1 MSAGIASVIDGG
13 SLLLAV
19 PVAIAAGALSFA
31 SPCVLPLVPGYLSYV
46 TGMSAVDA
54 QETQARKARAALTQ
68 GAAAPAMATAG
79 GGGGGGGGVAVA
91 DTAVIAQPG
100 PRPGLRGRTVLG
112 AALFVLGFTAVFVSA
127 GAAFGYAGS
136 NLISHQRLLEQ
147 VLGSLVIVLGLF
159 FAGAVPQRWS
169 GWLQRDA
176 RLHYRPTV
184 GLVGA
189 PLLGFVFGVGWTP
202 CLGPTLAAVQSLA
215 WTQASAGRGAFLSA
229 AYCIG
234 LGLPFILTA
243 VMFRRAMTAF
253 GWIKRHYAAVTRVG
267 GAMLVVVGAAMVS
280 GLWDDLV
287 HQMQSL
293 LPGFNPPL

>member
-1 MSAGIASVIDGG
+1 MSAAGIASVIDGG

-19 PVAIAAGALSFA
+19 PVALAAGALSFA

-54 QETQARKARAALTQ
+54 QDTQARAALAERT
-68 GAAAPAMATAG
+68 AAVGVASS
-79 GGGGGGGGVAVA
+79 GGGVAVA
-91 DTAVIAQPG
+91 SRTAASTAVIG
-100 PRPGLRGRTVLG
+100 RPRLRGRTVLG
-112 AALFVLGFTAVFVSA
+112 AVLFVLGFTAVFVSA

-136 NLISHQRLLEQ
+136 NLISHQRLLEE
-147 VLGSLVIVLGLF
+147 VLGSLVILLGLF

-189 PLLGFVFGVGWTP
+189 PLLGVVFGIGWTP

-267 GAMLVVVGAAMVS
+267 GGMLVVVGAAMVS
-280 GLWDDLV
+280 GVWDDLV

-293 LPGFNPPL
+293 VPGFNLPL

>member
-1 MSAGIASVIDGG
+1 MSGVASLMAGG

-19 PVAIAAGALSFA
+19 PVALAAGAVSFA

-54 QETQARKARAALTQ
+54 QDAQARKDAQARARDREAESEQ
-68 GAAAPAMATAG
+68 SAGESEGAGQTKTLIRRR
-79 GGGGGGGGVAVA
+79 
-91 DTAVIAQPG
+91 TAVSERGA
-100 PRPGLRGRTVLG
+100 RGRTVLG
-112 AALFVLGFTAVFVSA
+112 AILFVLGFTAVFVSA
-127 GAAFGYAGS
+127 GAAFGFVGS
-136 NLISHQRLLEQ
+136 DLITHERVLEK
-147 VLGSLVIVLGLF
+147 VFGGLVIVLGLF

-169 GWLQRDA
+169 GWLQRDT
-176 RLHYRPTV
+176 RLHYRPTA

-189 PLLGFVFGVGWTP
+189 PLLGIVFGIGWTP
-202 CLGPTLAAVQSLA
+202 CVGPTLAAVQVLA

-229 AYCIG
+229 VYCIG

-243 VMFRRAMTAF
+243 VLFRRAMTAF

-280 GLWDDLV
+280 GVWDDLI
-287 HQMQSL
+287 HHMQGWVVGFSL
-293 LPGFNPPL
+293 PL

>member
-1 MSAGIASVIDGG
+1 MSASGVASLMASG

-19 PVAIAAGALSFA
+19 PVALAAGAISFA

-54 QETQARKARAALTQ
+54 QDVQARQDAQARAQEENRGEGEGQTKTLTRTSAIVDERRQ
-68 GAAAPAMATAG
+68 
-79 GGGGGGGGVAVA
+79 V
-91 DTAVIAQPG
+91 
-100 PRPGLRGRTVLG
+100 RGRTVLG
-112 AALFVLGFTAVFVSA
+112 AVLFVLGFTAVFISA
-127 GAAFGYAGS
+127 GAAFGFAGA
-136 NLISHQRLLEQ
+136 NLIQHQRVLEE
-147 VLGSLVIVLGLF
+147 VFGSLVVLLGLF

-176 RLHYRPTV
+176 RLHFRPAA

-189 PLLGFVFGVGWTP
+189 PLLGMVFGIGWTP
-202 CLGPTLAAVQSLA
+202 CLGPTLAAVQTLA

-229 AYCIG
+229 VYCIG

-243 VMFRRAMTAF
+243 VAFRRAMTAF

-267 GAMLVVVGAAMVS
+267 GGMLVVVGAAMVS
-280 GLWDDLV
+280 GVWDDLI
-287 HQMQSL
+287 HQMQGWVQ
-293 LPGFNPPL
+293 GFNLPL

>member
-1 MSAGIASVIDGG
+1 MSAAGAGVASVIDGG

-19 PVAIAAGALSFA
+19 PVALAAGAISFA

-54 QETQARKARAALTQ
+54 QDVQARRGVESAD
-68 GAAAPAMATAG
+68 APG
-79 GGGGGGGGVAVA
+79 G
-91 DTAVIAQPG
+91 QQ
-100 PRPGLRGRTVLG
+100 RRRRLRERTILG

-136 NLISHQRLLEQ
+136 NLIAHQRLLEQ
-147 VLGSLVIVLGLF
+147 IFGTLMIVLGLF
-159 FAGAVPQRWS
+159 FGGAVPQRWS

-176 RLHYRPTV
+176 RLHYRPTA

-189 PLLGFVFGVGWTP
+189 PLLGAVFGVGWTP
-202 CLGPTLAAVQSLA
+202 CLGPTLSAVQTLA

-243 VMFRRAMTAF
+243 VAFRRAMTAF
-253 GWIKRHYAAVTRVG
+253 GWIKRHYAAVTRAG
-267 GAMLVVVGAAMVS
+267 GGMLVVVGAAMVS
-280 GLWDDLV
+280 GAWDHLI
-287 HQMQSL
+287 HLMQGWITGFSL
-293 LPGFNPPL
+293 PL

>member
-1 MSAGIASVIDGG
+1 MSAAGVTSVIDGG

-19 PVAIAAGALSFA
+19 PVALAAGAISFA

-54 QETQARKARAALTQ
+54 QDVQARDRSRAQTQ
-68 GAAAPAMATAG
+68 EQDAEQ
-79 GGGGGGGGVAVA
+79 
-91 DTAVIAQPG
+91 D
-100 PRPGLRGRTVLG
+100 RRRLRGRTILG

-136 NLISHQRLLEQ
+136 NLLVHQRLLEQ
-147 VLGSLVIVLGLF
+147 VLGSLVILLGLF

-176 RLHYRPTV
+176 RLHYRPNV

-189 PLLGFVFGVGWTP
+189 PLLGVLFGIGWTP
-202 CLGPTLAAVQSLA
+202 CLGPTLTAVQTLA

-243 VMFRRAMTAF
+243 VAFRRAMTAF
-253 GWIKRHYAAVTRVG
+253 GWIKRHYGAVTRAG
-267 GAMLVVVGAAMVS
+267 GGMLVVVGAAMVS
-280 GLWDDLV
+280 GVWDHLI
-287 HQMQSL
+287 HLMQGWVTGFSL
-293 LPGFNPPL
+293 PL

>member
-1 MSAGIASVIDGG
+1 MSAAGVASVIDGG

-19 PVAIAAGALSFA
+19 PVALAAGAVSFA

-46 TGMSAVDA
+46 TGMSGVDA
-54 QETQARKARAALTQ
+54 QDAQARRAAAAS
-68 GAAAPAMATAG
+68 GDAAAQPAKWW
-79 GGGGGGGGVAVA
+79 
-91 DTAVIAQPG
+91 
-100 PRPGLRGRTVLG
+100 RGLRGRTILG

-136 NLISHQRLLEQ
+136 NLIKYQRTLEL
-147 VLGSLVIVLGLF
+147 VLGSLVILLGLF

-176 RLHYRPTV
+176 RLHYRPNV

-189 PLLGFVFGVGWTP
+189 PLLGVLFGVGWTP
-202 CLGPTLAAVQSLA
+202 CLGPTLAAVQALA
-215 WTQASAGRGAFLSA
+215 WNQSSAGRGAFLSA

-243 VMFRRAMTAF
+243 VAFRRAMTAF
-253 GWIKRHYAAVTRVG
+253 GWIKRHYGAVTRAG
-267 GAMLVVVGAAMVS
+267 GAMLVLVGAAMVS
-280 GLWDDLV
+280 GVWDHLI
-287 HQMQSL
+287 HLMQGWVNGFSL
-293 LPGFNPPL
+293 PL

>member
-13 SLLLAV
+13 SLLLAA

-54 QETQARKARAALTQ
+54 QDTQARKARAALAQ

-79 GGGGGGGGVAVA
+79 GGGGGGGVAVA
-91 DTAVIAQPG
+91 GTAVIAQPRPG
-100 PRPGLRGRTVLG
+100 PGLRGRTVLG

-147 VLGSLVIVLGLF
+147 VLGSLVILLGLF

-280 GLWDDLV
+280 GLWDELV

-293 LPGFNPPL
+293 LPGFNTPL

>member
-1 MSAGIASVIDGG
+1 VSAAGVASVIDGG

-19 PVAIAAGALSFA
+19 PVALAAGAISFA

-54 QETQARKARAALTQ
+54 QDTQVRATLALAD
-68 GAAAPAMATAG
+68 GV
-79 GGGGGGGGVAVA
+79 GGVGVA
-91 DTAVIAQPG
+91 TR
-100 PRPGLRGRTVLG
+100 PRVLRGRTILG

-127 GAAFGYAGS
+127 GAAFGYAGA
-136 NLISHQRLLEQ
+136 NLLTHQRILEQ
-147 VLGSLVIVLGLF
+147 VLGSLVILLGLF
-159 FAGAVPQRWS
+159 FAGAVPRRWS

-189 PLLGFVFGVGWTP
+189 PLLGVLFGVGWTP

-234 LGLPFILTA
+234 LGLPFIVTA
-243 VMFRRAMTAF
+243 IAFRRAMTAF
-253 GWIKRHYAAVTRVG
+253 DWIKRHYGAVTRAG
-267 GAMLVVVGAAMVS
+267 GGMLVVVGAAMVS
-280 GLWDDLV
+280 GAWDHLI
-287 HQMQSL
+287 HLMQGWITGFSL
-293 LPGFNPPL
+293 PL

>member
-1 MSAGIASVIDGG
+1 MSVAGVASVIDGG

-19 PVAIAAGALSFA
+19 PVALAAGAISFA

-54 QETQARKARAALTQ
+54 QDTQARATLALAD
-68 GAAAPAMATAG
+68 GAG
-79 GGGGGGGGVAVA
+79 GVSVA
-91 DTAVIAQPG
+91 TR
-100 PRPGLRGRTVLG
+100 PRVLRGRTILG

-127 GAAFGYAGS
+127 GAAFGYAGA
-136 NLISHQRLLEQ
+136 NLISHQRILEQ
-147 VLGSLVIVLGLF
+147 VLGSLVILLGLF
-159 FAGAVPQRWS
+159 FAGAVPRRWS

-189 PLLGFVFGVGWTP
+189 PLLGVLFGIGWTP

-234 LGLPFILTA
+234 LGLPFIVTA
-243 VMFRRAMTAF
+243 IAFRRAMTAF
-253 GWIKRHYAAVTRVG
+253 GWIKRHYGAVMRVG
-267 GAMLVVVGAAMVS
+267 GGMLVVVGAAMVS
-280 GLWDDLV
+280 GAWDQLI
-287 HQMQSL
+287 HLMQGWIT
-293 LPGFNPPL
+293 GFNLPL

>member
-1 MSAGIASVIDGG
+1 VSAAGVTSVIDGG

-19 PVAIAAGALSFA
+19 PVALAAGAISFA

-54 QETQARKARAALTQ
+54 QDVQAQAQSRAQAQ
-68 GAAAPAMATAG
+68 
-79 GGGGGGGGVAVA
+79 
-91 DTAVIAQPG
+91 DTEQD
-100 PRPGLRGRTVLG
+100 RRRLRGRTILG

-136 NLISHQRLLEQ
+136 NLIVHQRLLEQ
-147 VLGSLVIVLGLF
+147 VLGSLVILLGLF

-176 RLHYRPTV
+176 RLRYRPNV

-189 PLLGFVFGVGWTP
+189 PLLGVLFGIGWTP
-202 CLGPTLAAVQSLA
+202 CLGPTLTAVQTLA

-243 VMFRRAMTAF
+243 VAFRRAMTAF
-253 GWIKRHYAAVTRVG
+253 GWIKRHYGAVTRAG
-267 GAMLVVVGAAMVS
+267 GGMLVVVGAAMVS
-280 GLWDDLV
+280 GEWDHLI
-287 HQMQSL
+287 HLMQGWIEGFSL
-293 LPGFNPPL
+293 PL

>member
-1 MSAGIASVIDGG
+1 MSASGVASLMAGG

-19 PVAIAAGALSFA
+19 PVALAAGAVSFA

-54 QETQARKARAALTQ
+54 QDVQAREDARARAQAAEPSETGGAGQTQTLTK
-68 GAAAPAMATAG
+68 PRT
-79 GGGGGGGGVAVA
+79 VAE
-91 DTAVIAQPG
+91 D
-100 PRPGLRGRTVLG
+100 RPGLRGRTILG
-112 AALFVLGFTAVFVSA
+112 ATLFVLGFTAVFVSA

-136 NLISHQRLLEQ
+136 NLIAHERVLEE
-147 VLGSLVIVLGLF
+147 VFGSLVILLGLF

-176 RLHYRPTV
+176 RLHYRPTA

-189 PLLGFVFGVGWTP
+189 PLLGMVFGIGWTP
-202 CLGPTLAAVQSLA
+202 CLGPTLAAVQTLA

-229 AYCIG
+229 VYCIG

-243 VMFRRAMTAF
+243 VAFRRAMTAF

-267 GAMLVVVGAAMVS
+267 GGMLVVVGAAMVS
-280 GLWDDLV
+280 GVWDDLI
-287 HQMQSL
+287 HHMQGWVA
-293 LPGFNPPL
+293 GFNLPL

>member
-1 MSAGIASVIDGG
+1 MSAAGIASVIDGG

-19 PVAIAAGALSFA
+19 PVALAAGAVSFA

-54 QETQARKARAALTQ
+54 QDTQVRAALAE
-68 GAAAPAMATAG
+68 GALATAG
-79 GGGGGGGGVAVA
+79 AAGTGTVVAVR
-91 DTAVIAQPG
+91 V
-100 PRPGLRGRTVLG
+100 RPQFRGRTILG

-136 NLISHQRLLEQ
+136 NLISHQRVLEQ
-147 VLGSLVIVLGLF
+147 VLGSLVILLGLF

-189 PLLGFVFGVGWTP
+189 PLLGVLFGIGWTP

-243 VMFRRAMTAF
+243 VAFRRAMTAF
-253 GWIKRHYAAVTRVG
+253 GWIKRHYGAVMRVG
-267 GAMLVVVGAAMVS
+267 GGMLVVVGAAMAS
-280 GLWDDLV
+280 GVWDHLI
-287 HQMQSL
+287 HQMQGWITGFSL
-293 LPGFNPPL
+293 PL

>member
-54 QETQARKARAALTQ
+54 QDTQARKARAALAQ

-79 GGGGGGGGVAVA
+79 GGGGGGGVAVA
-91 DTAVIAQPG
+91 GTAVIAQPRPG
-100 PRPGLRGRTVLG
+100 PGLRGRTVLG

-147 VLGSLVIVLGLF
+147 VLGSLVILLGLF

-293 LPGFNPPL
+293 LPGFNTPL